1 MREGSGKGHTEVWE
15 KVLYRDRKSW
25 VRAAAFS
32 FAFSFL
38 FMLGRRLERY
48 GSIPISDSSM
58 WERIFLLWIFVTLC
72 TGLFWSLLETVQ
84 EKNAGRA
91 KSTGRSTGRLRHAG
105 TLADSW
111 DALPQMHRRLLVWG
125 ALLLVYLVALLA
137 VRPGFFVY
145 DASDELSMFESRAF
159 TTHHPLVHV
168 LLLGGTISL
177 VRKITGSYNAGIFV
191 YCLLQAAVLSA
202 AFVQVLSFLK
212 EKGAG
217 RVLRFISFIFYGF
230 FPVCVMFVLCTCKD
244 TLFSAAMVMAI
255 LQLLKLFSDPGDF
268 FATKKEPARF
278 CFFISA
284 MLLLR
289 HNAVPAMLLFSLFL
303 LFFLK
308 GRRKQALLLCAIPFL
323 CWGAV
328 TFSLTAALHAQ
339 GGENQEVLTVPIQ
352 QLARCFVYEG
362 DTFSPADR
370 DAMDALMPEKDWM
383 LYTPKVSDGVKIHF
397 NNEVFEAHRQQYTD
411 LWIRMGLAHPAV
423 YLNAWFLT
431 SYGFWYPDA
440 VIDCYQGNAVF
451 TFTYADSSYFGYET
465 EKPGERQSLFPA
477 VDAFFRW
484 ISLDPAVQTLPVVH
498 LLFSPGAMF
507 WFFAFVMVFCID
519 AGRLVPVRAF
529 LPMFLTWLTT
539 LLGPCSL
546 PRYVVYLWFAF
557 PLFLLFAFER
567 ADGSE
572 D

>member
-48 GSIPISDSSM
+48 DSIPISDSSM

-191 YCLLQAAVLSA
+191 YCLAAGGRAVRRVRAGALLPEGKRRRQGPAVHFLYFLRLFPGMCHVRPVYLQGHAVFRSHGHGHPAAA
-202 AFVQVLSFLK
+202 EAFLGSRRLFCH
-212 EKGAG
+212 EEGAG
-217 RVLRFISFIFYGF
+217 
-230 FPVCVMFVLCTCKD
+230 PV
-244 TLFSAAMVMAI
+244 
-255 LQLLKLFSDPGDF
+255 
-268 FATKKEPARF
+268 
-278 CFFISA
+278 
-284 MLLLR
+284 
-289 HNAVPAMLLFSLFL
+289 LFL
-303 LFFLK
+303 
-308 GRRKQALLLCAIPFL
+308 
-323 CWGAV
+323 
-328 TFSLTAALHAQ
+328 
-339 GGENQEVLTVPIQ
+339 
-352 QLARCFVYEG
+352 
-362 DTFSPADR
+362 
-370 DAMDALMPEKDWM
+370 
-383 LYTPKVSDGVKIHF
+383 
-397 NNEVFEAHRQQYTD
+397 
-411 LWIRMGLAHPAV
+411 
-423 YLNAWFLT
+423 
-431 SYGFWYPDA
+431 
-440 VIDCYQGNAVF
+440 
-451 TFTYADSSYFGYET
+451 YFGDAAAAAQCGAGHA
-465 EKPGERQSLFPA
+465 PVFPFS
-477 VDAFFRW
+477 FF
-484 ISLDPAVQTLPVVH
+484 S
-498 LLFSPGAMF
+498 F
-507 WFFAFVMVFCID
+507 
-519 AGRLVPVRAF
+519 
-529 LPMFLTWLTT
+529 
-539 LLGPCSL
+539 
-546 PRYVVYLWFAF
+546 
-557 PLFLLFAFER
+557 
-567 ADGSE
+567 
-572 D
+572 